1 MVHDF
6 GEMLDNIFAPLFEVT
21 VNPASDPKL
30 AAFLEQVVAFDCVDD
45 ESQLDPVEHPELLVV
60 GVLVC
65 SCVDFYSLCTP
76 SDTGTRSLER
86 YGESTVLVLDVLY
99 LRQSY
104 RTESIERK

>member
-1 MVHDF
+1 MIQIPRLYQVWKKANMVHDF

-65 SCVDFYSLCTP
+65 SCVDFYSFYTL
-76 SDTGTRSLER
+76 
-86 YGESTVLVLDVLY
+86 
-99 LRQSY
+99 
-104 RTESIERK
+104 